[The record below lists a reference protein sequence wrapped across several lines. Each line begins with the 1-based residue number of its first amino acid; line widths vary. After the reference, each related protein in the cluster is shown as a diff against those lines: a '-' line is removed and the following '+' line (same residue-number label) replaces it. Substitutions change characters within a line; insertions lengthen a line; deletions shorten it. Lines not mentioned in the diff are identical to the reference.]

1 MTILQVNKNI
11 NRKGTEAMKE
21 KQYDF
26 THTPIDLDDPQT
38 KLSEYA
44 ELLLKKDQLLKEAA
58 SYQIAFTRE
67 FGELIVKNFELKLEC
82 IREKKTISYC
92 RRRLN
97 RGLPIDTAKMKA
109 EIEQEMKLYCVQ
121 LKELIQENK
130 DARDAK
136 KAGQFEV
143 SRAKKIYRRL
153 AKLLHPDINKK
164 TQADETL
171 QDLWTR
177 IVDAYQRSD
186 VDELEELEVLTRKV
200 LDDLGEAA
208 FDFDTGDLDRKINK
222 VERWINEILS
232 TEPYTYGELLSDPE
246 KKESYRD
253 QLKAEAADYKE
264 YLNTLKKELD
274 EMLSENGAKIIWR

>member
-11 NRKGTEAMKE
+11 SRKGTEAMKE

-121 LKELIQENK
+121 LEELIQENK
-130 DARDAK
+130 DAHDAK

-164 TQADETL
+164 TQTDETL

-177 IVDAYQRSD
+177 IVDAYRRSD

-208 FDFDTGDLDRKINK
+208 FDIDTGDLDRKINK